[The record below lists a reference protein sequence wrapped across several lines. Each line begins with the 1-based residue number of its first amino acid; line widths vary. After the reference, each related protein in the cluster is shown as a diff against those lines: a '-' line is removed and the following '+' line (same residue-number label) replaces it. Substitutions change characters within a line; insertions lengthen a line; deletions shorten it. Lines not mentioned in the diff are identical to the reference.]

1 MGMLPSFTSRL
12 WVFLAFFFA
21 APLAVLTAS
30 EGAFLSLQRRIVD
43 IYEQNH
49 AAVVRV
55 FAAFDAEGSGSRRM
69 LFVGTGFYISKEGH
83 ILTNTN
89 ITFGADRVWVE
100 KDGIAYAA
108 EVIGQD
114 PLTNI
119 SVIRTLTLPP
129 NFKFL
134 RLSESPDPPGVGSF
148 VIALTCELG
157 MEPGPSMGL
166 VKGWNTSYGDRI
178 LPTIFLRT
186 SIPSEGGEGGSP
198 VFDLNGALIGMIVA
212 ALPEVR
218 SSFVLPSRAIQ
229 RIRDDILFSREVS
242 YAFFG
247 MQTREISDL
256 ERGPRVIIENVQEG
270 GPAEAA
276 GLKAGDQLL
285 RMGDFVI
292 NRDADLRMASFFA
305 HPDEFIAV
313 LVLRDGEER
322 EVALRAGKRETPIT
336 ATTPL
341 QAAEAGVPKLGVPP
355 SDEGAHE
362 PQGASTEALSEEAK
376 ESQSDKTESDQ

>member
-1 MGMLPSFTSRL
+1 MAFPNRHFLAL
-12 WVFLAFFFA
+12 LAFFFA
-21 APLAVLTAS
+21 VPSLSLTGS

-43 IYEQNH
+43 IHEHNH
-49 AAVVRV
+49 PAVVKV
-55 FAAFDAEGSGSRRM
+55 FAAFNAEGAGTRRM

-89 ITFGADRVWVE
+89 VTFGADRIWVE

-119 SVIRTLTLPP
+119 SLIRTLTLPP
-129 NFKFL
+129 DFKFL
-134 RLSESPDPPGVGSF
+134 RLSESPDPPVVGSF
-148 VIALTCELG
+148 VVALTCELG

-198 VFDLNGALIGMIVA
+198 VFDLNGSLVGMIVA
-212 ALPEVR
+212 ALPEIR

-247 MQTREISDL
+247 MQTREVSDL
-256 ERGPRVIIENVQEG
+256 EHGPRIVVEEVKTA
-270 GPAEAA
+270 GPAESA
-276 GLKAGDQLL
+276 GLKVGDQLL
-285 RMGDFVI
+285 RVGDFAI
-292 NRDADLRMASFFA
+292 ERDADLRMASFFA
-305 HPDEFIAV
+305 RPNEFVQIRI
-313 LVLRDGEER
+313 LREGEEM
-322 EVALRAGKRETPIT
+322 EIALRAGKRETPIS
-336 ATTPL
+336 ATSPL
-341 QAAEAGVPKLGVPP
+341 QSAEAGIPTLGLPP
-355 SDEGAHE
+355 ADEEGESAVQE
-362 PQGASTEALSEEAK
+362 PLAEEASPG
-376 ESQSDKTESDQ
+376 ESAVIAPGDVESEQ